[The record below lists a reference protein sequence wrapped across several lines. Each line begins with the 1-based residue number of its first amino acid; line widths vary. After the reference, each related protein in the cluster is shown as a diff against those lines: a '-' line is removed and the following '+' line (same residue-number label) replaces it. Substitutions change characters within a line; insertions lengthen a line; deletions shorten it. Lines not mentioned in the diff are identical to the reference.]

1 MVPFLQSSLWQQP
14 IKERTLLL
22 IAQQIGSDL
31 LRLHEQGLT
40 YAAWDPQHTFVQDQR
55 VFLLE
60 TTPATRSVWLPFEC
74 VADDPSWSI
83 SGLSDV
89 YGLGMLLRSII
100 TKELPPVAADRW
112 LIDMPSLSLGAHPNI
127 SARILRAIDLATEQD
142 PALRLAGVEELLLYL
157 GVTPLPVEQ
166 VTTISEPETI
176 VNTPVVAPPPPEG
189 GRHKAT
195 VLYLALFGV
204 ALVAGAWGYQYLTRS
219 TPSEV
224 QIDHMAQVVETP
236 VIKHQPSEP
245 VLTSFLPVEP
255 EPQVVELAPA
265 LELDSVLRPV
275 EGEAA
280 LSLESVTE
288 EHASELALDDTPP
301 LVEPPAVVVTAPPV
315 VESKPAVQAGT
326 VPVRLAILPWG
337 DVYVNGRR
345 YGASPPLKEL
355 KLKPGKYRVQVRNG
369 DLPPYNTSIDLKAD
383 SSVTIRHKF

>member
-1 MVPFLQSSLWQQP
+1 M
-14 IKERTLLL
+14 
-22 IAQQIGSDL
+22 D
-31 LRLHEQGLT
+31 
-40 YAAWDPQHTFVQDQR
+40 
-55 VFLLE
+55 
-60 TTPATRSVWLPFEC
+60 
-74 VADDPSWSI
+74 
-83 SGLSDV
+83 
-89 YGLGMLLRSII
+89 
-100 TKELPPVAADRW
+100 
-112 LIDMPSLSLGAHPNI
+112 
-127 SARILRAIDLATEQD
+127 
-142 PALRLAGVEELLLYL
+142 
-157 GVTPLPVEQ
+157 
-166 VTTISEPETI
+166 
-176 VNTPVVAPPPPEG
+176 
-189 GRHKAT
+189 
-195 VLYLALFGV
+195 
-204 ALVAGAWGYQYLTRS
+204 
-219 TPSEV
+219 
-224 QIDHMAQVVETP
+224 QVVEIP
-236 VIKHQPSEP
+236 VIEHQPSEP

-275 EGEAA
+275 EDESA

-288 EHASELALDDTPP
+288 EHASEPALDDTPP